1 MWEVWLGSGLFKGA
15 LNWCS
20 SSTSTMTNALIMIR
34 RKIHIESWM
43 KNRIETLP

>member
-20 SSTSTMTNALIMIR
+20 SFTSTMTNALINDL
-34 RKIHIESWM
+34 K
-43 KNRIETLP
+43 KNTYRILDEE

>member
-20 SSTSTMTNALIMIR
+20 SSTSTMTNALINDS
-34 RKIHIESWM
+34 K
-43 KNRIETLP
+43 KNTYRIVDEE